1 MDTPDRPYLDIQ
13 IRPNA
18 TSGPRKPSRRS
29 PAGSAPRK
37 PPATGTPS
45 AATPPPRKSTGTRSS
60 PSSTTHSPATPGYR
74 QFRPTPE
81 LRPKP
86 VTHRYPYVA
95 RAPECLRS
103 KRVGRPKSLGLYK
116 AVEAACMYLRQNAAQ
131 EFIGDVRD
139 TSQPTISRY
148 LAVLVPLVKSV
159 LGEFVPSAAVAIEV
173 VKGRVVLVDG
183 TLTPCWSYEKHQ
195 E

>member
-95 RAPECLRS
+95 RAPECLPQLVGNMLVQPGFSSIHNRS
-103 KRVGRPKSLGLYK
+103 AMLPLLRMVCAITIRSLTAISAPRSCQFLYILTRTSF
-116 AVEAACMYLRQNAAQ
+116 AC
-131 EFIGDVRD
+131 
-139 TSQPTISRY
+139 
-148 LAVLVPLVKSV
+148 
-159 LGEFVPSAAVAIEV
+159 GERI
-173 VKGRVVLVDG
+173 RM
-183 TLTPCWSYEKHQ
+183 SYMNTFLL
-195 E
+195 